1 MPKRGKKYLEMEK
14 KIEKK
19 EYTPEE
25 AIRLIKQISNSRNF
39 EETVEVAVALN
50 IKPKEKGERVRGTVV
65 LPRGLGRKVKVLVFA
80 AGDQAEEAKKA
91 GADFIGGEELI
102 EKIEKGWLDFDA
114 VVSTPGLMRSV
125 ARLGK
130 ILGPKG
136 LMPSPK
142 VGTVTDNPGK
152 VVDELKRGK
161 IEYRNDATGVV
172 HAPIGKVSF
181 EENSLMEN
189 FNALLKALEKDKPS
203 TVKGRYIKSIYL
215 SSTMGPGIKVKWQ
228 S

>member
-1 MPKRGKKYLEMEK
+1 MPKRGRKYLEMEK

-125 ARLGK
+125 AKLGK

>member
-1 MPKRGKKYLEMEK
+1 VPKRGRKYLEMEK

-125 ARLGK
+125 AKLGK

>member
-1 MPKRGKKYLEMEK
+1 MPKRGRKYLEMEK